1 MLHCLLAFQTN
12 VVHDKSEHRRTIMK
26 SKLLMPGAIAA
37 LFLGGCATYSGGT
50 ADDSA
55 TIEGWGTSY
64 GRAVPVY
71 TTGSP
76 NGQDMGGTRP
86 DIIFY
91 R

>member
-1 MLHCLLAFQTN
+1 
-12 VVHDKSEHRRTIMK
+12 MK
-26 SKLLMPGAIAA
+26 SRLLMLAAVAA
-37 LFLGGCATYSGGT
+37 LCLGGCATYTGGT
-50 ADDSA
+50 ANDSA
-55 TIEGWGTSY
+55 TVEGWGTSY

-71 TTGSP
+71 QTGSP

>member
-1 MLHCLLAFQTN
+1 M
-12 VVHDKSEHRRTIMK
+12 KSNTRRTIMK
-26 SKLLMPGAIAA
+26 SKLLMLAAVAA
-37 LFLGGCATYSGGT
+37 LCLGGCATYTGGT
-50 ADDSA
+50 ANDSA
-55 TIEGWGTSY
+55 TVEGWGTSY
-64 GRAVPVY
+64 GVAVPVY